1 MSKYCYVES
10 DNIIEG
16 PRTLPRA
23 WRTAD
28 INISGLHL
36 ASSDR
41 LKELG
46 WLPVVENES
55 GFDAALHDHTGWTYA
70 VGVNAVTATRQYA
83 TKPAPTADQVRAEAR
98 HRILAVYPEWAQA
111 NMTARAVELV
121 KTLATGTLT
130 ADEQTELAALE
141 SAWAWIKSV
150 RASSNTLE
158 VMGPIPAD
166 YTADQRWP

>member
-1 MSKYCYVES
+1 MTVTAKYT
-10 DNIIEG
+10 DA
-16 PRTLPRA
+16 PRTSIVVSGAVGGVNNP
-23 WRTAD
+23 
-28 INISGLHL
+28 SGLAAGPL
-36 ASSDR
+36 AAR
-41 LKELG
+41 LLALG
-46 WLPVVENES
+46 VTIA
-55 GFDAALHDHTGWTYA
+55 DYAA
-70 VGVNAVTATRQYA
+70 
-83 TKPAPTADQVRAEAR
+83 PAPTADQVRAEAR

-158 VMGPIPAD
+158 VMSPIPAD